1 MQDKTKNEI
10 ITIGFIAILVFF
22 LFINIL
28 SKDKEISTTERR
40 KLAQLPKITSN
51 KILNRTAMEEWEKYA
66 EDQFIKRDSFRKI
79 KSHWNNNIFFQK
91 DNNQLFEK
99 DNAIYKMEYEIKEE
113 NIKKSA
119 QKINEVYQ
127 KYLKNMNVYYSA
139 IPDKNYYLKN
149 DDHLKMNFDEVIKI
163 TDKELPNIKYID
175 ISKSLDLSDYY
186 RTDLHWKQ
194 ENLQNVVKTI
204 ENNMNLNNTN
214 IKYDIQDKGDFY
226 GAYYGQLATNVS
238 PDKLKVLTNETIKNC
253 STYNYETQ
261 KNAPIYIETNSA
273 DRYDIFLSGA
283 TSLISINN
291 PNAQTDKELLLFRD
305 SFGSSLAPLLVE
317 NYKKITLIDLRYI
330 SSELLSNY
338 IEFTNQDV
346 LFIYS
351 TLILNQNI
359 LK

>member
-204 ENNMNLNNTN
+204 
-214 IKYDIQDKGDFY
+214 
-226 GAYYGQLATNVS
+226 
-238 PDKLKVLTNETIKNC
+238 
-253 STYNYETQ
+253 
-261 KNAPIYIETNSA
+261 
-273 DRYDIFLSGA
+273 
-283 TSLISINN
+283 
-291 PNAQTDKELLLFRD
+291 
-305 SFGSSLAPLLVE
+305 
-317 NYKKITLIDLRYI
+317 
-330 SSELLSNY
+330 
-338 IEFTNQDV
+338 
-346 LFIYS
+346 
-351 TLILNQNI
+351 
-359 LK
+359 